1 MLASAAIMVLAIYR
15 QELPPSSAFLPPTDI
30 QEERLDQRR
39 TAQPATPGQDRIGDG
54 TVRDEAGK
62 ANINTG
68 LYPTESSGSAVVI
81 PR

>member
-1 MLASAAIMVLAIYR
+1 MLLSAAVMVLAIYK
-15 QELPPSSAFLPPTDI
+15 QELPPSSAFLPPTNL

-39 TAQPATPGQDRIGDG
+39 TAQPASPGQGRIGDG

-62 ANINTG
+62 ARIDTG
-68 LYPTESSGSAVVI
+68 LYPTESSGGAVVI